1 MESLQEWYANLE
13 TAQILAI
20 AWKAIGALLIF
31 IIGRWVAKAVAAL
44 ARKTL
49 SKRQLDAM
57 LIAFLGTILYGL
69 LLLCV
74 ILASISYLGVSVT
87 PMIAILG
94 GAALAVGL
102 ALQNSLSN
110 FASGVMLVGFRPFT
124 KGHFVEAG
132 GVSGTVERVGLFHS
146 HLVTPDNRS
155 VIVPNSEITSS
166 PITNY
171 SAFETRRCDLLIGV
185 GYGDDLKVARDTIWK
200 VITGHEK
207 VLKDPEPAILVMD
220 LADSSVN
227 FAVRPWVLASDY
239 WVVRSEL
246 LEQIKSELEAA
257 GCSIPFPQRTIHH
270 LNETPA
276 RIGTSSSPSE
286 SD

>member
-1 MESLQEWYANLE
+1 MESLQQWFANLE
-13 TAQILAI
+13 TAQLLAW
-20 AWKAIGALLIF
+20 AWKIIGALLIF
-31 IIGRWVAKAVAAL
+31 IIGRWVAKAVIGVVRKAL
-44 ARKTL
+44 TR
-49 SKRQLDAM
+49 RELDAM
-57 LIAFLGTILYGL
+57 LVSFLGTILYTL

-74 ILASISYLGVSVT
+74 VLAAISYLGIAIT
-87 PMIAILG
+87 PLIAILG

-102 ALQNSLSN
+102 ALQSSLSN

-132 GVSGTVERVGLFHS
+132 GVSGTVERVGLFHTQ
-146 HLVTPDNRS
+146 LITPDNRD
-155 VIVPNSEITSS
+155 VIVPNSQITTS

-171 SAFETRRCDLLIGV
+171 SAFETRRCDLTIGV
-185 GYGDDLKVARDTIWK
+185 DYGDDLNVARDTIWK

-207 VLKDPEPAILVMD
+207 VLEDPEPAILVMD

-227 FAVRPWVLASDY
+227 FAVRPWVKADDY

-246 LEQIKSELEAA
+246 LEQIKTELEAA
-257 GCSIPFPQRTIHH
+257 GCSIPFPQRTVHH
-270 LNETPA
+270 INE
-276 RIGTSSSPSE
+276 GTTGG

>member
-1 MESLQEWYANLE
+1 MESLQEWYANIE
-13 TAQILAI
+13 TAQVMAI
-20 AWKAIGALLIF
+20 AWKVIGALLIF
-31 IIGRWVAKAVAAL
+31 IIGRWVVKAAVGI
-44 ARKTL
+44 ARKTM
-49 SKRQLDAM
+49 SRRQLDAM
-57 LIAFLGTILYGL
+57 LVTFLGTILYVV

-74 ILASISYLGVSVT
+74 LLASLSYLGVSVT
-87 PMIAILG
+87 PMIAVLG

-110 FASGVMLVGFRPFT
+110 FASGVMLVGLRPFT

-132 GVSGTVERVGLFHS
+132 GVSGTVERVALFNS
-146 HLVTPDNRS
+146 YLVTPDNRS
-155 VIVPNSEITSS
+155 VIVPNSQITSN

-185 GYGDDLKVARDTIWK
+185 DYGDNLKIARDTIWK

-207 VLKDPEPAILVMD
+207 VLQDPEPAILVMD
-220 LADSSVN
+220 LGDSSVN

-246 LEQIKSELEAA
+246 LEQIKAELESA

-270 LNETPA
+270 INEGSA
-276 RIGTSSSPSE
+276 GA
-286 SD
+286 D